1 MTADKINF
9 EVMSPLSSHRD
20 SYVNALQSADG
31 NNGFCYMVGVISDG
45 NIVDVML
52 MNSMEM

>member
-9 EVMSPLSSHRD
+9 EVMSPSSSLRD
-20 SYVNALQSADG
+20 SYVNALQSADS
-31 NNGFCYMVGVISDG
+31 NNEFCYMVGVISDG